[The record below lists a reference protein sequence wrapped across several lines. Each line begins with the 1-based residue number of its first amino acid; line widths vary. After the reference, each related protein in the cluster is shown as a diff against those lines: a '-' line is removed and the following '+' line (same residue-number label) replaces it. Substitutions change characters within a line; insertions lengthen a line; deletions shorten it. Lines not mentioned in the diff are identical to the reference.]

1 MKIQIEIDK
10 DVYIRKSA
18 DFLKRL
24 VTFSYRWLT
33 NEGEGLG
40 YILASVHFML
50 FLSVSLMV
58 VVSHIV
64 YPNFWLQ
71 LFMFSVMFAIWVQ
84 HFFLKVCVSVVA
96 EQDFLQAPSPFYT
109 LVEDIL
115 HISTSDFIN
124 YYIVAETTAL
134 ACMGLGLISRVSMY
148 MRGWSS
154 QL

>member
-1 MKIQIEIDK
+1 MKIQIELDK
-10 DVYIRKSA
+10 DLYVRESA

-24 VTFSYRWLT
+24 ITFSYKWLT

-40 YILASVHFML
+40 YILACIHFIL
-50 FLSVSLMV
+50 FTSTSLMV
-58 VVSHIV
+58 VVSHIL

-71 LFMFSVMFAIWVQ
+71 LFMFCVMFAIWIQ
-84 HFFLKVCVSVVA
+84 HFFLKVCVSIVA

-154 QL
+154 HL

>member
-115 HISTSDFIN
+115 HITTSDFIN

>member
-1 MKIQIEIDK
+1 MKIQIELDK
-10 DVYIRKSA
+10 DLYIRESA

-24 VTFSYRWLT
+24 VTFSYKWLT

-40 YILASVHFML
+40 YILASIHFIL
-50 FLSVSLMV
+50 FLSISLMV

-71 LFMFSVMFAIWVQ
+71 LLMFSIMFTIWLQ
-84 HFFLKVCVSVVA
+84 HFLLKVCVSVVA
-96 EQDFLQAPSPFYT
+96 EQEFLQAPSPFYA

-115 HISTSDFIN
+115 HISTSDFVN
-124 YYIVAETTAL
+124 YYIVAETTAIG
-134 ACMGLGLISRVSMY
+134 CMALGLISRVSIY

-154 QL
+154 DL